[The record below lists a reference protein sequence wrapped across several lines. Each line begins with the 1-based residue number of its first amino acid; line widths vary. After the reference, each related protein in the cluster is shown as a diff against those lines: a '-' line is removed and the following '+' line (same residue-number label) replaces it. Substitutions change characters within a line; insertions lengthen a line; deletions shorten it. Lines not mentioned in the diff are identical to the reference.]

1 MAEILFTNN
10 ASTKLFSTI
19 DKNATEL
26 TVSPGTGALFP
37 VISPSKDE
45 HFRVTIV
52 SSTGDFEIVK
62 VTARV
67 DDRFTIERAQEGT
80 IARSFEQNSI
90 VELRLTAGSIEW
102 IAHNLAELDS
112 IVTINTAVMKGATS
126 SKDGA
131 SGVVPKPVK
140 GSQNKVLRA
149 DATWV
154 EIDSLP
160 AFEDIDNKVDSVIN
174 TKIMPVGSIYVQ
186 FANQS
191 DPATLFGGEWSNISS
206 DFAGLF
212 FRAEGGDAASF
223 GSTQTGGLPNILGN
237 TSKTVKATQ
246 NSSASWNGAL
256 GVDKASSGGAV
267 EGGSS
272 NTVTTI
278 RFDASKSN
286 SLYGS
291 CDEIRPVNSTIR
303 IWKRIK

>member
-102 IAHNLAELDS
+102 IAQNLAELDN

-131 SGVVPKPVK
+131 SGIVPKPVK

-160 AFEDIDNKVDSVIN
+160 AFEDINNKVDSVIN

-212 FRAEGGDAASF
+212 FRAEGGASAEF
-223 GSTQTGGLPNILGN
+223 GSTQENGIPQHTHTVNISWGN
-237 TSKTVKATQ
+237 
-246 NSSASWNGAL
+246 
-256 GVDKASSGGAV
+256 
-267 EGGSS
+267 GGSS
-272 NTVTTI
+272 SSPMVRGEADNDYFQGYKVFESTT
-278 RFDASKSN
+278 ANGSSV
-286 SLYGS
+286 YGAA
-291 CDEIRPVNSTIR
+291 DEVRPVNSTIR
-303 IWKRIK
+303 IWKRTK